1 MNKVY
6 YIVTNQKIIDL
17 FKQSRY
23 FKVNLGMAIT
33 QDKNGERVISDKD
46 TFAVSYNYQ
55 YKTHIMAKGM
65 VGNIRFYLDHGIN
78 NNDNIIAGYYELEE
92 FIFELD
98 TDFINEKGID
108 AYLGHILMAID
119 DKYKSQ
125 MDEQKK
131 AYQESKAKVGN
142 PDILKAN
149 PGAVTY
155 EDIKEYLKK
164 KNLG

>member
-6 YIVTNQKIIDL
+6 NIVTNQRIIDL

-33 QDKNGERVISDKD
+33 QDKNGERILSDKD

-65 VGNIRFYLDHGIN
+65 VGNIRFYLDHGIS
-78 NNDNIIAGYYELEE
+78 NNDDTIAGYYELEE

-98 TDFINEKGID
+98 KELIHEKGID
-108 AYLGHILMAID
+108 AYLGHILMTID
-119 DKYKSQ
+119 EKYKAQ
-125 MDEQKK
+125 LDEQKRVH
-131 AYQESKAKVGN
+131 QESKEKIGN
-142 PDILKAN
+142 PDIIKVN